1 MNWDSNPASP
11 VPSFGGANLPI
22 ETVIDA
28 GPYDQALSTIHPN
41 VMTLSTG
48 ALMSNIPL
56 AGPIKVELFVETDA
70 ADTDIMVRIADKYPD
85 GTYML
90 IADSAVRLSWYL
102 HTYTI
107 WPEVTPGQVY
117 QVNLEVGQRAYN
129 IESGHELVLMLQST
143 NYPRYDI
150 NPGNGDTFYTGVN
163 GVIQH
168 NTVHYGTGNLSR
180 LIIPEY
186 NPPI

>member
-1 MNWDSNPASP
+1 MTWDCDPAIP
-11 VPSFGGANLPI
+11 VASFGGANLPVSG
-22 ETVIDA
+22 VIDA
-28 GPYDQALSTIHPN
+28 GPYDQIISLLHPN

-48 ALMSNIPL
+48 VLMSNLPM
-56 AGPIKVELFVETDA
+56 AGPINVKLFVETDA
-70 ADTDIMVRIADKYPD
+70 DDTDIMVRICDKYPD

-102 HTYTI
+102 ENFSAF
-107 WPEVTPGQVY
+107 PAVVPGQVY
-117 QVNLEVGQRAYN
+117 EVNLEVGQRAYN

-150 NPGNGDTFYTGVN
+150 NPGNGDPFYDGSN
-163 GVIQH
+163 GVVQH